1 MIITDPLQIDGAE
14 ISWFAPLCDGDDDF
28 WATEIPTIK
37 AAGKTPQKL

>member
-14 ISWFAPLCDGDDDF
+14 ISWFALCVMAMTIF
-28 WATEIPTIK
+28 WATEIRNIK